1 MREESPVW
9 EMTEISRLSANQ
21 AESRTASP
29 FAMYLAMGM
38 NTSYPSSWAEEAG
51 AASSATAQ
59 TRMPIHFFITA
70 LFLQI
75 PSHLRIF
82 VTLICCGMDIK
93 LLTVGKTDVKWVKE
107 GLDLY
112 MARLSHYVPF
122 TLKEI
127 PQLKNVS
134 ALTREQIRER
144 EGELILKAV
153 RPADEVILLDER
165 GREFRSLDFARY
177 LEEKLQRG
185 RDVVFVIGG
194 AYGFSEAVYARSDGK
209 VSLSKMTFSHQMVR
223 TLFAEQLYRAF
234 TIIKGEPYHH
244 E

>member
-1 MREESPVW
+1 
-9 EMTEISRLSANQ
+9 
-21 AESRTASP
+21 
-29 FAMYLAMGM
+29 
-38 NTSYPSSWAEEAG
+38 
-51 AASSATAQ
+51 
-59 TRMPIHFFITA
+59 
-70 LFLQI
+70 
-75 PSHLRIF
+75 
-82 VTLICCGMDIK
+82 MDIK

-112 MARLSHYVPF
+112 VARLSHYVPF

-223 TLFAEQLYRAF
+223 TLFVEQLYRAF